1 MNNNGGGSSTSAG
14 IDCHKSDPRVED
26 SIAVVANVKDDRSCQ
41 DPNIAVCPSSLEP
54 GAKVKKEADTDN
66 SGGTFNV
73 ESSTLNIVKLEGAE
87 SLTQHSGPS
96 AFHLSANAKMTDTV
110 VASPQSS
117 DLKVLGVDRSTG
129 VISNC
134 QTDMSNEFSNVPCQP
149 KQVEGSDDSNAVGK
163 SSPELKHESR
173 AAEEQSKLSSIV
185 GPPAPPC
192 QQKMAASSLASSA
205 IVTSKPSISDKFK
218 PSNLQNYNPIV
229 KRGMSDFRFAA
240 KKDSNL
246 TKTVKCEDR
255 HEMARKILKESSK
268 SSVSSVLKASR
279 SSKSSHT
286 SDYKKTTSDSKDSVL
301 YPSSKSASA
310 SSAQNIGVTSGTS
323 DLASSTHTQI
333 ASHVHNKIS
342 ASGLPQR
349 AEKVNLSNGQSSTK
363 VNHTAPMHPPAP
375 SNLPAILSDEE
386 VGLLSFN
393 ITNHPFWPVYLL
405 SP

>member
-14 IDCHKSDPRVED
+14 IDCHKSEPLVED
-26 SIAVVANVKDDRSCQ
+26 SIAVVANVKDDQSCQ
-41 DPNIAVCPSSLEP
+41 DPNIAVCPSSLEL

-73 ESSTLNIVKLEGAE
+73 ESSTLNIVKLEGAKPL
-87 SLTQHSGPS
+87 SQHSGAS
-96 AFHLSANAKMTDTV
+96 ASHLSANAKMTDTV
-110 VASPQSS
+110 VTSPQSS
-117 DLKVLGVDRSTG
+117 DLKVLGVDRSAG

-149 KQVEGSDDSNAVGK
+149 KQVEGSYDSNAVGK

-185 GPPAPPC
+185 GPLAPPC
-192 QQKMAASSLASSA
+192 QQKMAASSSASSA

-229 KRGMSDFRFAA
+229 KRGMSDIRFAA

-301 YPSSKSASA
+301 CPSSKSP
-310 SSAQNIGVTSGTS
+310 SAQNIGVTAGSS

-333 ASHVHNKIS
+333 ASLVHNKIS
-342 ASGLPQR
+342 TSGLPQR
-349 AEKVNLSNGQSSTK
+349 GEKVNLSNSQSSTK

-393 ITNHPFWPVYLL
+393 ITNHPCWPVYLL